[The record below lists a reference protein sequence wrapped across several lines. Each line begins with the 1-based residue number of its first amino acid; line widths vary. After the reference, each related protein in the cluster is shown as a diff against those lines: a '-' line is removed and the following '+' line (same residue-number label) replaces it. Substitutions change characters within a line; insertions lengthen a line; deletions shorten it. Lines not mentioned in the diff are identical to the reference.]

1 MADAC
6 SCNDP
11 SRDPDGVPGTRLLRR
26 ECAMLAQFFSI
37 FGHPTRMAIFCELQD
52 GPKTVT
58 ELAECINTSLQNMS
72 QHLRIMRDKAA
83 VTTRKEGQCVY
94 YRIVDDRI
102 VQGAHLIRDALIEVL
117 QRRAGG
123 TTEAKS

>member
-6 SCNDP
+6 GCEGP
-11 SRDPDGVPGTRLLRR
+11 GCEPDKVPGARLLRR

-58 ELAECINTSLQNMS
+58 ELAERINTSLQNMS

-83 VTTRKEGQCVY
+83 VTTRKDGQCVY
-94 YRIVDDRI
+94 YRIVDERI
-102 VQGAHLIRDALIEVL
+102 VQGAHLMRDALVEVL

-123 TTEAKS
+123 GVNEET